1 MIDTI
6 IFSDIIHGLFVLIL
20 GTAALII
27 TQRSL
32 SSLFNIY
39 AVQSFILAVMAIVLF
54 IENGTLNLL
63 FIALLTLAVKTIFI
77 LLFLHRVLKRMPV
90 KRDLQFSFLSPASS
104 IIISTILLFVVYLFF
119 TNIAGEV
126 FNDSL
131 ILLGGVIGISLILM
145 GMMVIFSRKR
155 VITKT
160 IGYLTMENGVLLFSL
175 FMAEMPF
182 IIEFLIVIDLLM
194 ILVLSAVLAFGIDS
208 SLEEFHKKLNR
219 LGIWVED

>member
-77 LLFLHRVLKRMPV
+77 PLFLHRVLKRMPV

>member
-77 LLFLHRVLKRMPV
+77 PLFLHRVLKRMPV

-182 IIEFLIVIDLLM
+182 IIDFLIVIDLLM

>member
-6 IFSDIIHGLFVLIL
+6 IFNDIIHGLFVLIL

-32 SSLFNIY
+32 VSLFNIY
-39 AVQSFILAVMAIVLF
+39 AAQSLILAVMAIVLF
-54 IENGTLNLL
+54 IEYGTLNLL
-63 FIALLTLAVKTIFI
+63 FIALLTIAVKTIFI
-77 LLFLHRVLKRMPV
+77 PLFLHRVLKRITV
-90 KRDLQFSFLSPASS
+90 KRDLQFTFLSPASS
-104 IIISTILLFVVYLFF
+104 ILISAILIFVVYLFF
-119 TNIAGEV
+119 TNITGDLFA
-126 FNDSL
+126 DRL
-131 ILLGGVIGISLILM
+131 ILLGGVIGISLALM

-182 IIEFLIVIDLLM
+182 IIEILIVVDLLM
-194 ILVLSAVLAFGIDS
+194 IIVLSAVLAFGIDS

-219 LGIWVED
+219 LGIWIED

>member
-6 IFSDIIHGLFVLIL
+6 IFNDIIHALFVLIL

-32 SSLFNIY
+32 ASLFNIY
-39 AVQSFILAVMAIVLF
+39 AVQSLILAVMAIVMF
-54 IENGTLNLL
+54 IEYGTLNLL
-63 FIALLTLAVKTIFI
+63 FIALLTIAVKAVFI
-77 LLFLHRVLKRMPV
+77 PLFLHKALKRIPV

-104 IIISTILLFVVYLFF
+104 ILISAVLIFIVYFFF
-119 TNIAGEV
+119 TSLAGDL
-126 FNDSL
+126 FDDRL
-131 ILLGGVIGISLILM
+131 ILLGGVIGISLALM

-182 IIEFLIVIDLLM
+182 IIEVLIVVDLLM
-194 ILVLSAVLAFGIDS
+194 IIVLSAVLAFGIDS
-208 SLEEFHKKLNR
+208 SMEEFHKKLNR
-219 LGIWVED
+219 LGIWIED

>member
-77 LLFLHRVLKRMPV
+77 PLFLHIVLKRMPV

-208 SLEEFHKKLNR
+208 SL
-219 LGIWVED
+219 